1 VKTPHA
7 LALLLTS
14 AVAVCLPA
22 PGSADREQPVQAPRT
37 VWMLEDASKVGGH
50 ETTVAGGPRIVQTD
64 LGPAMEFDGTG
75 DGLFV
80 PANPLEGLERF
91 TIEVLF
97 QPLPGGAGEQRFLHI
112 EEEATGNR
120 ALIELRTLPNG
131 SWALDTFL
139 RHGQASLTLL
149 DRKLVHPVSQW
160 HVASLSFDGRTMKH
174 YVDGVL
180 EAAADVAFKPLGR
193 GQTSI
198 AVRQNRVSW
207 FRGRIREVRITRE
220 ALPPDRLLRVEKA
233 EGEGRKAAREQRQAE
248 GGGRGA
254 EGQKAPGQWARGFE
268 GQRKADL
275 GDGTY
280 LNPILAGDHPD
291 PSILKD
297 GDDYYMTFSSFDAYP
312 GLVIWHSKDLV
323 NWQPLGPALFKN
335 VGSVWAP
342 DLVKHQGRYYIYFP
356 GIGPYR
362 SNYVVWADDIRGPWS
377 EPTDLK
383 IGRIDPGHAVGAD
396 GTRYLFLS
404 AGYLVQLAPDGLS
417 IVGSER
423 KVYDGW
429 KYPEDWVVEGFAQE
443 GPKILKRGEYYH
455 MVLAE
460 GGTAGPPTGH
470 MIVSA
475 RSKTIEGPWENS
487 PFNPIVRTRSASE
500 RWWSKGHGTLV
511 EGPDRRWYMVYHAYE
526 KDFYTLGRQTL
537 LEPIEWTPDGWF
549 RTAGADPAAPIPKPA
564 KPAGPAGP
572 HGFALSDD
580 FSKNRM
586 GVQWSFYKGTDTD
599 RERYR
604 YENNSLIL
612 KAKGTSPSDCSPLWF
627 VTGDHAYEI
636 EVEIDADPGAT
647 AGLLLFYSSRLYA
660 GLGYSATNFF
670 MHSYGLDRRQGKPA
684 HVGRTLHIRLRNDRH
699 ILTMQYSV
707 DGRTWERYDRGM
719 ELSGYHHNV
728 AYEFLSLRPALY
740 AAGSGEVR
748 FRNFRYRALP

>member
-1 VKTPHA
+1 
-7 LALLLTS
+7 
-14 AVAVCLPA
+14 
-22 PGSADREQPVQAPRT
+22 
-37 VWMLEDASKVGGH
+37 M
-50 ETTVAGGPRIVQTD
+50 
-64 LGPAMEFDGTG
+64 
-75 DGLFV
+75 
-80 PANPLEGLERF
+80 
-91 TIEVLF
+91 
-97 QPLPGGAGEQRFLHI
+97 
-112 EEEATGNR
+112 
-120 ALIELRTLPNG
+120 
-131 SWALDTFL
+131 
-139 RHGQASLTLL
+139 
-149 DRKLVHPVSQW
+149 
-160 HVASLSFDGRTMKH
+160 
-174 YVDGVL
+174 
-180 EAAADVAFKPLGR
+180 
-193 GQTSI
+193 
-198 AVRQNRVSW
+198 
-207 FRGRIREVRITRE
+207 
-220 ALPPDRLLRVEKA
+220 
-233 EGEGRKAAREQRQAE
+233 
-248 GGGRGA
+248 
-254 EGQKAPGQWARGFE
+254 
-268 GQRKADL
+268 
-275 GDGTY
+275 
-280 LNPILAGDHPD
+280 AGDHPD

-312 GLVIWHSKDLV
+312 GLVVWHSRDLV

-342 DLVKHQGRYYIYFP
+342 DLVKHGTRYYIYFP
-356 GIGPYR
+356 GVGPYR

-377 EPTDLK
+377 DPIDLK
-383 IGRIDPGHAVGAD
+383 VGRIDPGHAVGPD

-417 IVGSER
+417 VVGKER
-423 KVYDGW
+423 KIYDGW

-443 GPKILKRGEYYH
+443 GPKILKRGDYYH

-475 RSKTIEGPWENS
+475 RSKSIEGPWENS
-487 PFNPIVRTRSASE
+487 PFNPIVRTKSGTE

-511 EGPDRRWYMVYHAYE
+511 EGPDRKWYMVYHAYE
-526 KDFYTLGRQTL
+526 KDFLTLGRQTL
-537 LEPIEWTPDGWF
+537 LEPIEWTADGWF
-549 RTAGADPAAPIPKPA
+549 RTAGADPAAPIA

-572 HGFALSDD
+572 HGFAFSDD

-599 RERYR
+599 RDRYR
-604 YENNSLIL
+604 YENGSLVL

-627 VTGDHAYEI
+627 VNGDHAYEM

-660 GLGYSATNFF
+660 GLGYSASNFL
-670 MHSYGLDRRQGKPA
+670 MHSYGLDRRQAKPA
-684 HVGRTLHIRLRNDRH
+684 HVGRVLHIRLRNDRH

-748 FRNFRYRALP
+748 FRNFKYRALP